1 LNEVKVTVKLFSGLE
16 KDLQNYDPAKGMM
29 FEIRDG
35 VTMKE
40 LIDSMHLPPH
50 GARFASIGGEVKQGD
65 YKLRDGDLVK
75 IFNVIAGG

>member
-1 LNEVKVTVKLFSGLE
+1 M
-16 KDLQNYDPAKGMM
+16 QNYDPAKGMV

-40 LIDSMHLPPH
+40 LIDLLDLPPH
-50 GARFASIGGEVKQGD
+50 AARLASIGGEVKQGD
-65 YKLRDGDLVK
+65 YELRDGDLVK

>member
-1 LNEVKVTVKLFSGLE
+1 VTVKLFSGLE
-16 KDLQNYDPAKGMM
+16 EDVQNYDPAKGMV

-40 LIDSMHLPPH
+40 LIDLLDLPPH
-50 GARFASIGGEVKQGD
+50 GARLASIGGEVKQGD
-65 YKLRDGDLVK
+65 YELRDGDLVK

>member
-1 LNEVKVTVKLFSGLE
+1 MTVKLFSGLE
-16 KDLQNYDPAKGMM
+16 EDVQNYDPAKGMV

-35 VTMKE
+35 VTIKE
-40 LIDSMHLPPH
+40 LIDLLDLPPH

-65 YKLRDGDLVK
+65 YEFRDGDLVK

>member
-1 LNEVKVTVKLFSGLE
+1 LNKVKVTVKLFSGLE
-16 KDLQNYDPAKGMM
+16 EDVQNYDPAKGMV

-35 VTMKE
+35 ATVKE
-40 LIDSMHLPPH
+40 LIDLLDLPPH

-65 YKLRDGDLVK
+65 YELRDRDLVK

>member
-1 LNEVKVTVKLFSGLE
+1 LNKVKVTVKLFSGLE
-16 KDLQNYDPAKGMM
+16 EDVQNYDPAKGMV

-40 LIDSMHLPPH
+40 LIDLLDLPPH

-65 YKLRDGDLVK
+65 YELRDGDLVK

>member
-1 LNEVKVTVKLFSGLE
+1 LNKVRVTVKLFSGLE
-16 KDLQNYDPAKGMM
+16 EDVKNYDPAKGMV

-35 VTMKE
+35 ATIRE
-40 LIDSMHLPPH
+40 LIDSLDLPPH

-65 YKLRDGDLVK
+65 YELRDGDLVK